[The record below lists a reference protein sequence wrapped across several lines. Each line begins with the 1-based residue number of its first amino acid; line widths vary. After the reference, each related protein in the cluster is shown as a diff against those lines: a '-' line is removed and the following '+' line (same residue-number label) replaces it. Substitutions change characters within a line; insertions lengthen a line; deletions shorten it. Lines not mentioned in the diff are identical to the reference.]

1 MSSYGF
7 TKVLEYPHAHFLIL
21 HADSRIV
28 VLPIDLA
35 RLLLYEQR
43 TAMPELLGKP
53 RRL

>member
-1 MSSYGF
+1 MRSYGF
-7 TKVLEYPHAHFLIL
+7 TKVLKYPHAYFLVL
-21 HADSRIV
+21 HTDSRIV

-35 RLLLYEQR
+35 RLLLHEQR